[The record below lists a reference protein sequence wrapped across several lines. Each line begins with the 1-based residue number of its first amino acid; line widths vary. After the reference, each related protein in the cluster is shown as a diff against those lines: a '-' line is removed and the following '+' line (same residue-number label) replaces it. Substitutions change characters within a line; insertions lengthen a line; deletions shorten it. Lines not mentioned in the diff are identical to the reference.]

1 MKKENVRLLGQYGT
15 ACAVAGVMAWLV
27 TQTYGLSEAQ
37 NAAERYR
44 ILCDAFTIPGVVF
57 VMVGALIGIMDRGL
71 LDGLSYAMRSLYRV
85 FLPMGARKDE
95 SFYDYVQ
102 RRRESRKG
110 RHTAFI
116 LHVGILY
123 MIPALVFMAL
133 FYRCR

>member
-15 ACAVAGVMAWLV
+15 ACAVAGLMAWLV
-27 TQTYGLSEAQ
+27 TRTYGLSEVQ
-37 NAAERYR
+37 NTVERYR

-57 VMVGALIGIMDRGL
+57 IMVGLLIRIMDRGL

-85 FLPMGARKDE
+85 FLPMAARKDE

-116 LHVGILY
+116 LHVGILF

>member
-1 MKKENVRLLGQYGT
+1 MKKENVRLLTQYGI
-15 ACAVAGVMAWLV
+15 ACAVAGAMAWGV

-37 NAAERYR
+37 NAVEKYR

-57 VMVGALIGIMDRGL
+57 VMVGLLVMIMDRGL
-71 LDGLSYAMRSLYRV
+71 LDGLTYAMRSLYRV

-95 SFYDYVQ
+95 SFYDYVMH
-102 RRRESRKG
+102 RRESRKG

-116 LHVGILY
+116 LHVGILF

-133 FYRCR
+133 FYRYR

>member
-15 ACAVAGVMAWLV
+15 ACAVAGLMAWLV
-27 TQTYGLSEAQ
+27 TRTYGLSEVQ
-37 NAAERYR
+37 NTAERYR

-57 VMVGALIGIMDRGL
+57 IMVGLLIRIMDRGL

-85 FLPMGARKDE
+85 FLPMAARKDE

-116 LHVGILY
+116 LHVGILF